1 MSFPEYKNVWVFMET
16 FEDEPKNVG
25 MELLGQAKQLAD
37 KLQEKVGAVVICE
50 NPDKAVQAAG
60 EYGADEILSLIHIFH
75 LRYVRL

>member
-37 KLQEKVGAVVICE
+37 KLQEK
-50 NPDKAVQAAG
+50 
-60 EYGADEILSLIHIFH
+60 
-75 LRYVRL
+75 